1 MDGRQR
7 PDGQPLT
14 DHGQVGRIKREL
26 VAVSASVSASG
37 SYPWAATK
45 PEQACKPAEACRSLQ
60 KPAEAC
66 GSLQKILGAGISFD
80 GPSLACGSER
90 NPCEPRPPGFSL
102 QLASSMPVPL
112 QPTPI
117 PRSDCRSKEN
127 LISGWSLLLGYSLN
141 HIHTY

>member
-7 PDGQPLT
+7 PDGRPLT

-60 KPAEAC
+60 KT
-66 GSLQKILGAGISFD
+66 LGAGILFD
-80 GPSLACGSER
+80 GPSLASGSER